1 MRSILNKQQP
11 RRMNHRVRQKNST
24 TERSIQ
30 LWLIDKL
37 SVTLG
42 LSGDAIDIAKEFD
55 SYGLGSTE
63 IVSVVGELELWLER
77 DISPSLAYDFPTIQT
92 LARAL
97 ARDYSVEQKS

>member
-11 RRMNHRVRQKNST
+11 RRINHRVRQKNS

-37 SVTLG
+37 SLTLG

-55 SYGLGSTE
+55 AYGLGSTE
-63 IVSVVGELELWLER
+63 LVSVVGELELWLDR
-77 DISPSLAYDFPTIQT
+77 DISPTLAYDFPTIQT

-97 ARDYSVEQKS
+97 ARDYGAEQKS

>member
-11 RRMNHRVRQKNST
+11 RRMNHPVRQKNST
-24 TERSIQ
+24 EKSIQ

-37 SVTLG
+37 SLTLG

-55 SYGLGSTE
+55 AYGLGSTE
-63 IVSVVGELELWLER
+63 LVSVVGELELWLDR
-77 DISPSLAYDFPTIQT
+77 DISPTLAYDFPTIQT

-97 ARDYSVEQKS
+97 ARDYGAEQKS